1 MTICDTKLYQMSEN
15 DPNTEIF
22 KVFSVFG
29 QTKCHSL
36 CVTILAF
43 ALWITEKS
51 TNSRAY

>member
-1 MTICDTKLYQMSEN
+1 MSKN

-36 CVTILAF
+36 VCPKEAVAQLYFKYIF
-43 ALWITEKS
+43 QEIQNVGSFYQIWR
-51 TNSRAY
+51 N

>member
-1 MTICDTKLYQMSEN
+1 MTICKSKYHQIPPRL
-15 DPNTEIF
+15 PNTEIF